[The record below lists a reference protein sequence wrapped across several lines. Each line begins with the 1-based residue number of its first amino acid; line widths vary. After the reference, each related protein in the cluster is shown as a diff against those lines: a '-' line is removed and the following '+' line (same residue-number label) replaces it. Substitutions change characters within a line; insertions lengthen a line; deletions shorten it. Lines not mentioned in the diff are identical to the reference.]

1 MQRYGHWKNTRHACN
16 TFKVSFRDKPSGTI
30 ATIALRKTA
39 EMGADK
45 YSEAAQVIKENTYK
59 DDIIESVPTKEN
71 WATKLAKKPYFKMK
85 E

>member
-30 ATIALRKTA
+30 ATVALRKTA